1 MGRQK
6 SFTSDVRTLVE
17 IGNFITAADY
27 LRAEQFRRQLMNDL
41 RRGFDQVDV
50 IVAPTTPITAWKSE
64 ETTLEVAGAEE
75 SVLAAS
81 WRLTY
86 PFNLAGLPAISL
98 PCGFD
103 SRGLP
108 IGLQIAG
115 PPFSEQIIL
124 SLARA
129 YEQRHDWK
137 DRLPVM

>member
-1 MGRQK
+1 
-6 SFTSDVRTLVE
+6 
-17 IGNFITAADY
+17 
-27 LRAEQFRRQLMNDL
+27 
-41 RRGFDQVDV
+41 
-50 IVAPTTPITAWKSE
+50 
-64 ETTLEVAGAEE
+64 LEVAGAEE